1 MCSGHPSITSLTLL
15 GHVIER
21 PQVTNEECLTLA
33 PEPDA
38 AALYC
43 QHMTELRKVAEY
55 CDEVSTNKS
64 SHKYVLVD
72 IGGGTVDITAQNL
85 LNCNGD
91 NTIEVIHAPVGNDG
105 GGTSV
110 NRELIKLVQEIVGEE
125 GDPFSLDTAF
135 PSFFQSKEVPASQ
148 KAALVTA
155 FYRDFEDKKEIFGN
169 RAELSEPQNDDGDLS
184 FKMPYKFFMHYKIQ
198 IDRFDMGCTDER
210 IAIEHDEI
218 FFSYSFAKKL
228 FQPAINKILECT
240 ESVLS
245 KLTSQ
250 VDTIFLVG
258 GFGGCNYV
266 YQHIKEMVNTKF
278 HHLKYRLIV
287 PLDCKHAVVL
297 GAILFRQPSTKFVS
311 CVASA
316 TYGLGVSVPFCREI
330 HPASHLQYDEDGD
343 EVCTG
348 VFFTFINEGEIA
360 QSSEIAVEDIVPLVD
375 DTKQVTIPFYRS
387 YIPSL
392 EYIWEYKEKKKV
404 QNAIKIGE
412 IVIKIPEGHITS
424 RSQRKFRIAFDFS
437 KPEIKVFACYMSGRQ
452 PLLVKT
458 LETEASRV
466 L

>member
-1 MCSGHPSITSLTLL
+1 MCSGHPSITSLTLQ
-15 GHVIER
+15 GQMIEQ
-21 PQVTNEECLTLA
+21 PQVTNEECLTLV

-43 QHMTELRKVAEY
+43 QHMTKLKNVAEY
-55 CDEVSTNKS
+55 CDEVSTSK
-64 SHKYVLVD
+64 SHKYIVVD
-72 IGGGTVDITAQNL
+72 IGGGTVDVTAQKL
-85 LNCNGD
+85 LSSNGD
-91 NTIEVIHAPVGNDG
+91 NTVEVIHPPVGNDG

-125 GDPFSLDTAF
+125 GDSFSLDTAF
-135 PSFFQSKEVPASQ
+135 PSYFQSKEVPASQ
-148 KAALVTA
+148 KAALVTT

-169 RAELSEPQNDDGDLS
+169 RAELSEPQYFDDSYLL
-184 FKMPYKFFMHYKIQ
+184 FKMPYKFLKHYEIQ
-198 IDRFDMGCTDER
+198 INRFATENTDER
-210 IAIEHDEI
+210 IEIEDEYI
-218 FFSYSFAKKL
+218 IVSYSFAKKL

-287 PLDCKHAVVL
+287 PLDCKLAVVL

-316 TYGLGVSVPFCREI
+316 TYGLGVSVPFCCEI
-330 HPASHLQYDEDGD
+330 HPASHLQYNEDGD
-343 EVCTG
+343 EICTG
-348 VFFTFINEGEIA
+348 VFLTFINEGEIV

-375 DTKQVTIPFYRS
+375 NTKQVTIPFYRS
-387 YIPSL
+387 LVPYP
-392 EYIWEYKEKKKV
+392 EYIWEYKDKKKV

-412 IVIKIPEGHITS
+412 IVIKIPEGDITS
-424 RSQRKFRIAFDFS
+424 RSQRKFRIMFDFS
-437 KPEIKVFACYMSGRQ
+437 KPEIKVFARYMSGRQ
-452 PLLVKT
+452 SLLVTT